1 MEGETLKK
9 RTISGMFWK
18 LLERGGN
25 SLVSLVVQIVMAR
38 LLTPDDFG
46 ALAIIIVFVNVG
58 NVIVQ
63 SGLNTSLVQSS
74 EAGERDFSTVFWMCF
89 ATSAVLYIVIFACAG
104 LVVVGLGCAPIYPS
118 VIHATPANFGASAPE
133 ENARRRACIRH
144 CTENGG
150 P

>member
-104 LVVVGLGCAPIYPS
+104 LVADFYEYEGLVWPLRAICIILFINTFFF
-118 VIHATPANFGASAPE
+118 IHKY
-133 ENARRRACIRH
+133 
-144 CTENGG
+144 
-150 P
+150 